1 MPTDDLKNQQI
12 HKIGDLPFRVVRPG
26 LDEPVPPALDE
37 PPLAPINP
45 PKVIARPQ
53 LPAKPLPLVP
63 SPTLSFPREPAEKVD
78 SYKKVVLVILDGFG
92 VAPPSTGNAVSRARI
107 PTLDNLVNNYPS
119 MTLQAS
125 GPLVGLPWG
134 QMGNSES
141 GHLNIG
147 AGRIVGED
155 LPRITLAIQNGE
167 FFKNPA
173 LRAAVD
179 HAKKNNSNLH
189 LIGLVSDGGV
199 HSLDEH
205 LFALL
210 GLCSEMDMP
219 RVFIHMFTDGRDTP
233 ERAAAEELKKVR
245 ERISRIGVGSI
256 ASITGRFYAMDR
268 GGHWNQT
275 ESTYQLLVNGKG
287 EKAASAEDAI
297 AQNYQKQIFD
307 EMIPPTVVVNFDQQ
321 PTAVIKDSDAVIFF
335 NFRQDRALQ
344 LAQMFLAPH
353 LVPEPQ
359 RHPVPQNVY
368 FCTITEYAQNLPLA
382 KPAFLPLDLKHN
394 LAEVLSENHMTQF
407 HIAESEKYA
416 HVTSF
421 FNCGRTEPYP
431 GEERQIITSP
441 NNARNY
447 VDSPQMSAEEMTDV
461 LGAKITNSQINFF
474 VANYANCD
482 MVGHTGNL
490 QSAIKAVEFIDQCL
504 KQVVDAVL
512 ASNAFLIITA
522 DHGNVEEMISV
533 KTGEID
539 KDHTT
544 NPVPCLFVSKAL
556 RFARTPVPGKNF
568 GSLAGEVPGG
578 VISDI
583 APTILA
589 MFGMAKPE
597 EMTAINLLGE
607 LQQ

>member
-26 LDEPVPPALDE
+26 LDEPMPPALDE
-37 PPLAPINP
+37 PPLAPVNP

-53 LPAKPLPLVP
+53 PVNPLPLVP
-63 SPTLSFPREPAEKVD
+63 SPTLSFPREPADKAG

-107 PTLDNLVNNYPS
+107 PVLDNLVNNYPS

-173 LRAAVD
+173 LRGAVD

-210 GLCSEMDMP
+210 GLCAEMDMP
-219 RVFIHMFTDGRDTP
+219 RVFVHMFTDGRDTP

-256 ASITGRFYAMDR
+256 ATVTGRFYAMDR

-275 ESTYQLLVNGKG
+275 ESAYELLVNGKG
-287 EKAASAEDAI
+287 EKAASAEDVI
-297 AQNYQKQIFD
+297 TQNYQKQIFD
-307 EMIPPTVVVNFDQQ
+307 EMIPPTVVVNFDQR
-321 PTAVIKDSDAVIFF
+321 PTAVIKDSDGVIFF

-353 LVPEPQ
+353 LVPEPY
-359 RHPVPQNVY
+359 RHPALQNVY

-394 LAEVLSENHMTQF
+394 LAEVLSQSHMTQF

-447 VDSPQMSAEEMTDV
+447 VDSPQMSAEEMTDI

-512 ASNAFLIITA
+512 ASNALLIITA

-556 RFARTPVPGKNF
+556 RFARAPVPGKNF

-589 MFGMAKPE
+589 MFGVAKPE
-597 EMTAINLLGE
+597 EMTGINLLSE
-607 LQQ
+607 LE